1 MKNGKAIAFFSFW
14 SAVFALAL
22 FLLSDSSRS
31 SSALTGDC
39 LSSLDVRQVVR
50 VDIGRRT
57 SGGDLEKV
65 SIVRIDGRWRIES
78 PIAAEADETAVKR
91 LTSAIVFAE
100 SKHGLSEADMAAL
113 GRSLRDFGLA
123 APRCIVSVSDGMT
136 CETFSVGRTVAAGN
150 EVYVR
155 RAGSKGVFTVPVKVA
170 EELMR
175 PLVEFRRRRL
185 FVFQPSEVVGLGL
198 KVAGEP
204 LTRLAKDDGQWRI
217 SNPMDAPADRKA
229 VESLI
234 EGLCSARIADY
245 AEDDGA
251 ARGLGED
258 EGFAV
263 SLRDT
268 FGVVEKVV
276 FGAADGADSVWA
288 MTSEGAVVRVASDL
302 LERCRNGRKELEDTR
317 IFPVDA
323 SQVVSFS
330 VSEGFP
336 AYVVSRQSVSGPWSM
351 VSPVDALADA
361 KVAGGLLEK
370 VLSLRGADIVP
381 EGSEGAL
388 IVSVG
393 TISTNFNAR
402 CVSGDSVAGG
412 VKLAD
417 LLDKTMIRCSR
428 ERIRNIPVKTA
439 AGDAWNAK
447 MSEDVMALLDSG
459 IVAERVETT
468 VLRSEDFVRCGF
480 NLPAYTISFE
490 LNDDVSSLRR
500 MLIGAATPEGGRY
513 ATIGGLDAVFVL
525 PASVVS
531 ILAKPMDVQMEK
543 AR

>member
-14 SAVFALAL
+14 SAVFAVAL
-22 FLLSDSSRS
+22 FLLSDAGRS
-31 SSALTGDC
+31 SAVLPGDC

-50 VDIGRRT
+50 VDIGRRIG
-57 SGGDLEKV
+57 GGDVETV
-65 SIVRIDGRWRIES
+65 SIARIDGRWRIES
-78 PIAAEADETAVKR
+78 PISAEADETAVKR
-91 LTSAIVFAE
+91 LTAAIVFAE
-100 SKHGLSEADMAAL
+100 SRHGLSEADMAAL

-123 APRCIVSVSDGMT
+123 VPRCTVTVSDGRSRD
-136 CETFSVGRTVAAGN
+136 TFSVGRTVAAGD
-150 EVYVR
+150 EVYVCR
-155 RAGSKGVFTVPVKVA
+155 EGSKGVFTVPVKVA

-185 FVFQPSEVVGLGL
+185 FVFQPSEVVGFGL
-198 KVAGEP
+198 KHAGEP
-204 LTRLAKDDGQWRI
+204 LTRLAKADGQWRI
-217 SNPMDAPADRKA
+217 SNPMDAPADRQA

-234 EGLCSARIADY
+234 EGLCSARIAGY

-268 FGVVEKVV
+268 FGAVEKVV
-276 FGAADGADSVWA
+276 FGASDGADCVWA
-288 MTSEGAVVRVASDL
+288 LTSEGAVVRVRSDL

-323 SQVVSFS
+323 SQVTSFS

-361 KVAGGLLEK
+361 KAAGDLLDR
-370 VLSLRGADIVP
+370 VLSLRGADLVP

-388 IVSVG
+388 TVSVG
-393 TISTNFNAR
+393 TSATNFSAR
-402 CVSGDSVAGG
+402 CVSGGAVVADAR
-412 VKLAD
+412 LAD

-439 AGDAWNAK
+439 AGDGWNAK
-447 MSEDVMALLDSG
+447 LSADVMALVDSG
-459 IVAERVETT
+459 IVAERVEAA
-468 VLRSEDFVRCGF
+468 VLRNEDFVRCGF
-480 NLPAYTISFE
+480 NRPAYTISFE
-490 LNDDVSSLRR
+490 LFDDASALRR

-525 PASVVS
+525 PAPVVS
-531 ILAKPMDVQMEK
+531 ILTKPMDVPMEK